1 MTTHNQSDIH
11 FIQSVLPLSELQ
23 RELFDKLESSKNK
36 KLISDEIS
44 SVLSKLCEER
54 LVIHGFDDYNSPTEE
69 GRKPEELIDKL
80 YDE

>member
-1 MTTHNQSDIH
+1 MTTLNQSDIH

-44 SVLSKLCEER
+44 SMLSKLCEER
-54 LVIHGFDDYNSPTEE
+54 LVIESIFSVAPLQFSSNKNYGPVVPN
-69 GRKPEELIDKL
+69 
-80 YDE
+80 

>member
-11 FIQSVLPLSELQ
+11 FMQSVLPLSELQ

-44 SVLSKLCEER
+44 RVLSKLCEER
-54 LVIHGFDDYNSPTEE
+54 L
-69 GRKPEELIDKL
+69 L
-80 YDE
+80 